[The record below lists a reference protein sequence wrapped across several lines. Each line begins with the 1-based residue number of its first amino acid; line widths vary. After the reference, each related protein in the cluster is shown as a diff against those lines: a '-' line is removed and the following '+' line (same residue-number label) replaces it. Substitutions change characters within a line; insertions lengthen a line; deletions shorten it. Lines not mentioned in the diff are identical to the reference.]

1 MPRWLFLLGALA
13 ALLGLTH
20 PARAQQA
27 ERQNVYRYILDVE
40 PPDPTGFIP
49 LDLNPRRVYRATAPK
64 PIAAAVLASA
74 AAPESILI
82 GVNLEASPYFL
93 VGGGT
98 RTLESYRDLS
108 VKGRLLRVLTKT
120 LLGAAVAYDPEV
132 PGAARIGIGIRSTF
146 HDPHDP
152 TGAFYALPE
161 HVDSLLAAAGVHPDA
176 NVEDVSDLGVDL
188 RQTFADA
195 RRTVRGHCCV
205 QVSGG
210 WGFAATAAGGRLAG
224 DSLGPSRH
232 TLWVSTQWTLS
243 PRLDLLVQLQGTNMF
258 RDEWHQRVGLALQ
271 RKTTRADLLAE
282 LYYDSEFHRLFPGVT
297 IEGSLG
303 RGLALDG
310 ALLAESGGADAAARL
325 RTALMLKWYLARGP

>member
-1 MPRWLFLLGALA
+1 MPRWPFLVATLGALLGPALPA
-13 ALLGLTH
+13 A
-20 PARAQQA
+20 AQQG
-27 ERQNVYRYILDVE
+27 ERQNVFRYILDVE
-40 PPDPTGFIP
+40 PPEPTGFIP

-74 AAPESILI
+74 AAPESVLV

-120 LLGAAVAYDPEV
+120 LLGVAIAYDPAV
-132 PGAARIGIGIRSTF
+132 PDAARVGIGVRSTF

-161 HVDSLLAAAGVHPDA
+161 RVDSLLAAAGVHPDA
-176 NVEDVSDLGVDL
+176 DVDDVSDLGVDL
-188 RQTFADA
+188 RQTLSDA
-195 RRTVRGHCCV
+195 RRAVRRHCCV

-210 WGFAATAAGGRLAG
+210 WGFAATAAGGRISN
-224 DSLGPSRH
+224 DSLGPARH

-243 PRLDLLVQLQGTNMF
+243 PRLDLLAQLQGTNMF
-258 RDEWHQRVGLALQ
+258 RDDWHQRVGLALQ
-271 RKTTRADLLAE
+271 RKTTRVDLLAE
-282 LYYDSEFHRLFPGVT
+282 LYYDSEFHRLFPGLTV
-297 IEGSLG
+297 EGSLG

-310 ALLAESGGADAAARL
+310 SLLAESGGVDAAARL